1 MKLIK
6 NALIY
11 DKKSGLE
18 VITDI
23 LYDTKIRMIGKFKAK
38 DAEEVLDLDGKLLVP
53 GCIDAHVHFN
63 DPGFTHHETFETGSR
78 AAITGGI
85 TTVVDMPCTSLPAVT
100 STENLYKKLEVI
112 APKALVD
119 YAFWGGI
126 PGNDFPLNPEKALEL
141 WKEGVVG
148 FKMYTISGMDS
159 YRAVS
164 YPDIAEAFEKLP
176 EVLFAFHAE
185 DAEVIEKALKKYS
198 LEEQTK
204 PENYVHTRP
213 VEAEDVAVSNI
224 LAQNHNNHI
233 HFVHISSK
241 AAAEKI
247 LTLWEDG
254 ADVSF
259 ETCPQYLQFTSKDF
273 PTLLGRLKTAP
284 PVKFEEDREFL
295 REAVKTGTVDFIT
308 TDHAGSD
315 WETEKDLQDFSKV
328 YNGIPGTQLMVPYLF
343 SEFYQKEKVEL
354 GTIIKLVSENP
365 AKRYGLYPTKGSLNI
380 GTDADFTIID
390 LAKSMI
396 VDEQKLESIG
406 KYSPFNGMTFGCS
419 VVKTIIRGEE
429 VFDSKKGIL
438 AEPGFGKWIKRK

>member
-11 DKKSGLE
+11 DKKSGKE
-18 VITDI
+18 IMADI
-23 LYDTKIRMIGKFKAK
+23 LYDTKIRKTGSIETE
-38 DAEEVLDLDGKLLVP
+38 DDYEILDLAGKLLVP
-53 GCIDAHVHFN
+53 GCLDAHVHFN

-85 TTVVDMPCTSLPAVT
+85 TTIVDMPCTSLPAVT
-100 STENLYKKLEVI
+100 SKDNLYKKLNAI

-126 PGNDFPLNPEKALEL
+126 PGNDFPLDPKKVLDL
-141 WKEGVVG
+141 WNEGVVG

-164 YPDIAEAFEKLP
+164 YDDIKEAFEKVP

-185 DAEVIEKALKKYS
+185 DAEVIKIALSKYS
-198 LEEQTK
+198 TEDQAK
-204 PENYVHTRP
+204 PETYVHTRP
-213 VEAEDVAVSNI
+213 VAAEDVAVSNI

-241 AAAEKI
+241 IAAQKI
-247 LTLWEDG
+247 ITLWEDG

-259 ETCPQYLQFTSKDF
+259 ETCPQYLQFTSADF
-273 PTLLGRLKTAP
+273 PNLLGRLKTAP
-284 PVKFEEDREFL
+284 PVKFEEDREYL
-295 REAVKTGTVDFIT
+295 REVLKSGRVDFIT

-315 WETEKDLQDFSKV
+315 WKTEKDLEDFSKV
-328 YNGIPGTQLMVPYLF
+328 YNGIPGTQLMIPYLF
-343 SEFYQKEKVEL
+343 SEFYLKEKVEL
-354 GTIIKLVSENP
+354 GTMIKLVSENP
-365 AKRYGLYPTKGSLNI
+365 AKRYGFYPQKGSLNI

-390 LAKSMI
+390 LKKKML

-406 KYSPFNGMTFGCS
+406 KYSPFNGMSFGCS
-419 VVKTIIRGEE
+419 VSKTIIRGEE
-429 VFDSKKGIL
+429 VFDSEKGIL
-438 AEPGFGKWIKRK
+438 TEPGFGKWIKRK

>member
-11 DKKSGLE
+11 NKKSGKETLA
-18 VITDI
+18 DI
-23 LYDTKIRMIGKFKAK
+23 LYDTKIRKIGEIDPTEAN
-38 DAEEVLDLDGKLLVP
+38 EIIDLAGKLLVP

-85 TTVVDMPCTSLPAVT
+85 TTIVDMPCTSLPAVT
-100 STENLYKKLEVI
+100 SKENLFKKLEVV

-126 PGNDFPLNPEKALEL
+126 PGNDFPLNPIKVLDL
-141 WKEGVVG
+141 WQEGVVG

-164 YPDIAEAFEKLP
+164 YDNVAEAFKKVP

-185 DAEVIEKALKKYS
+185 DAEVIEKALNRYS
-198 LEEQTK
+198 DEEQTK
-204 PENYVHTRP
+204 PETYVHTRP

-233 HFVHISSK
+233 HFVHISSR

-259 ETCPQYLQFTSKDF
+259 ETCPQYLQFTSNDF
-273 PTLLGRLKTAP
+273 PTLRGRLKTAP
-284 PVKFEEDREFL
+284 PVKFEEDRAFL
-295 REAVKTGTVDFIT
+295 RETVKSGRVDFIT

-315 WETEKDLQDFSKV
+315 WATEKALEDFSKV
-328 YNGIPGTQLMVPYLF
+328 YNGIPGTQLLVPYLF

-354 GTIIKLVSENP
+354 GTMIKLISENP
-365 AKRYGLYPTKGSLNI
+365 AKRYGFYPNKGSLNI

-390 LAKSMI
+390 LEKEMI

-406 KYSPFNGMTFGCS
+406 KYSPFHEMTFGCTIA
-419 VVKTIIRGEE
+419 KTIIRGEE
-429 VFDSKKGIL
+429 VFNYEKGIL
-438 AEPGFGKWIKRK
+438 VEPGFGKWIKRQ